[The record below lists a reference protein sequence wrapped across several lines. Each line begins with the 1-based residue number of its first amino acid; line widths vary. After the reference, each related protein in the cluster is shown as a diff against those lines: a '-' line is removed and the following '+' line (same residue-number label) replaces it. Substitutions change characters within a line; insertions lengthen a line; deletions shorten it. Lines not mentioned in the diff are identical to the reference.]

1 VQAFTVVLVLVA
13 VAGLGWALSALARR
27 ALRRRG
33 VPIDDRDAADAT
45 TRDDAG
51 DREDLKA
58 RPRRQDEHPDAEGDQ
73 DTGQA

>member
-1 VQAFTVVLVLVA
+1 MQAFTVVLVLVA

-27 ALRRRG
+27 ALRRHG
-33 VPIDDRDAADAT
+33 VPIDDRDAGDAA
-45 TRDDAG
+45 TRDAG